1 MIPAMERREGAHLR
15 SVCRSYLAWWMSQP
29 SPAVAVTQTPLTQGI
44 AVVRL
49 LLQKGYALG
58 VTQIAA
64 ELDMPKSSLHRLLQT
79 LCQIGFVQQN
89 EKNHRY
95 GVNPEIFAFVH
106 EVAAHFGRNLSL
118 DEELRKAAARFDA
131 SVYLDMLGGRQ
142 AWVVCAAGAEGNTM
156 RLGRSGLV
164 HTSSAGKVLVAQ
176 MDESLWPAYAPR
188 PDDQLITPHTNLSPE
203 RFFAQLRDARKNGYA
218 WNHRETSPDHVSV
231 AAVVREPLV
240 SPPRLAVALLIRHEA
255 YVLRD
260 QHELERSVLQLAET
274 LGRVLAI
281 KR

>member
-1 MIPAMERREGAHLR
+1 M
-15 SVCRSYLAWWMSQP
+15 P
-29 SPAVAVTQTPLTQGI
+29 SPSLAPNTPLTQGI

-64 ELDMPKSSLHRLLQT
+64 ELGLPKSSLHRLLKT

-95 GVNPEIFAFVH
+95 GVNAEIFAFVH
-106 EVAAHFGRNLSL
+106 EIAAHFGRNLSL
-118 DEELRKAAARFDA
+118 DEEVRKAAARLDA
-131 SVYLDMLGGRQ
+131 SVYIDMLGGRS
-142 AWVVCAAGAEGNTM
+142 AYVVFAAGDEGNTL
-156 RLGRSGLV
+156 RLGNSGLV

-176 MDESLWPAYAPR
+176 MDESLWPAYAPQ
-188 PDDQLITPHTNLSPE
+188 PGDPPVTPHTNLDPQ
-203 RFFAQLRDARKNGYA
+203 RFFAQLREARQNGFA
-218 WNHRETSPDHVSV
+218 WNHRETGPDHVSV

-240 SPPRLAVALLIRHEA
+240 NPPRLAVALLIRYDA
-255 YVLRD
+255 YRLRD
-260 QHELERSVLQLAET
+260 QKELETSVLQLADH
-274 LGRVLAI
+274 LGRLLAL